1 MERIGHEKK
10 GDKRMEMYGEF
21 YCINGGYRYPFE
33 GSKLQ
38 QFVETVLRIE
48 RYEATFFRIPPEE
61 FQYEGVMDE
70 RYDTYTVTENW
81 TKHLS
86 EHVFYD
92 MILETEEG
100 VILRI
105 LHEYYDE
112 EYYGICL
119 MVSIEQLKER
129 FMKIQAIKY
138 LEQME
143 KAFYDIMAPRY
154 RASGVEAFLEEL
166 HDEENK

>member
-1 MERIGHEKK
+1 MERIGYAE
-10 GDKRMEMYGEF
+10 GDERMEMYGEF
-21 YCINGGYRYPFE
+21 YCINGGYHYPFE
-33 GSKLQ
+33 SSKLQ
-38 QFVETVLRIE
+38 QFVESVLRIK
-48 RYEATFFRIPPEE
+48 RYEATFFSVLPEA
-61 FQYEGVMDE
+61 FQYKEVMDG
-70 RYDTYTVTENW
+70 RYDTYTVTEDW
-81 TKHLS
+81 TRHLS
-86 EHVFYD
+86 EHVFLD